1 MVETVSEDLRN
12 IGTITLLPSTFNPCD
27 PSPPSSRPPRGL
39 PDWPEICVAAR
50 KLGIGT
56 METPRKLARQAQVD
70 ASRVAWPADEALPVG
85 LGQRLTAM
93 GVRRTLPPKLGYL
106 LRKFRRLPVTT
117 NVGGWLVLQV
127 SAAAA
132 VCVMFPVTMLEMR

>member
-39 PDWPEICVAAR
+39 PDRPEICGAAQ

-56 METPRKLARQAQVD
+56 METLRTLVRQAQVD
-70 ASRVAWPADEALPVG
+70 ASQVAWPADEALSRG
-85 LGQRLTAM
+85 SR
-93 GVRRTLPPKLGYL
+93 
-106 LRKFRRLPVTT
+106 
-117 NVGGWLVLQV
+117 
-127 SAAAA
+127 AALDGHGRPAYVA
-132 VCVMFPVTMLEMR
+132 SET

>member
-1 MVETVSEDLRN
+1 
-12 IGTITLLPSTFNPCD
+12 
-27 PSPPSSRPPRGL
+27 
-39 PDWPEICVAAR
+39 VAAQ

-56 METPRKLARQAQVD
+56 METLRKLVRQAQVD
-70 ASRVAWPADEALPVG
+70 ASQVAWPADEALPVG

-93 GVRRTLPPKLGYL
+93 GVRRTLPPKLSYL